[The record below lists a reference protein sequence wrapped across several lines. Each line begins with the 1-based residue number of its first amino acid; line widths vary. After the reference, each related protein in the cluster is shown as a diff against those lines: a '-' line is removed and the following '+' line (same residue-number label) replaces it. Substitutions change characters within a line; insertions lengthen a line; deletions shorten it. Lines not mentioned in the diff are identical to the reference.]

1 MSILKFGRSEYF
13 GSKVNPD
20 KTIDA
25 LFDGTNSKIS
35 ASKLNTFPRELFQ
48 NSMDSIEKSIKNG
61 NKHTNKSFR
70 IRRIILDLNDFP
82 INDMKKTFVAG
93 IDFLKEQDTF
103 HSSKGEENYE
113 HNTKAIE
120 MATSAIK
127 ALEAKKTEAII
138 IEDDGIGLSGNSRDD
153 DNHGKSLIINQ
164 NQTSKGDD
172 NRGSFGIGKKTAYQA
187 SNLFTVYYLTSYK
200 GKKSFIGHTKFWS
213 HKIDGTS
220 FSDECFTGKQ
230 IKRVSSYSGDE
241 FPCDWVDLD
250 ENDSLNY
257 LRSFD
262 CDGLTTIIPTN
273 ELKKDKDWID
283 DLIYLYAESFSDL
296 IIETG
301 FKIEVIDEIN
311 DKIVTLDRKTIS
323 NTVKKITNKI
333 LKKNQKDSNTL
344 TYLTKYICTDKPIK
358 TVVKNIKHGNNE
370 SPVEIKLYK
379 MDGLGNQN
387 SGQPFRFIRGGMM
400 VRDFLMPS
408 GTHLRSSDYGGVIK
422 FIGKKNYWGNIFKN
436 FENPN
441 HDSLNKSKIV
451 QGYNWRL
458 FSEKFLRKINKEI
471 KEMVGEHITS
481 TLSGVEIEF
490 ALGNKNNGDSTVKLP
505 DSANRKPTFTLNS
518 QKKKSNTG
526 VPVDGDEEEGG
537 GGGIQGG
544 TNTKIRPGGSI
555 GSGPGSGPGTGGK
568 KSKSNT
574 KIIDIKTK
582 LISKKSIDHKYSIEV
597 NNFIHENTNKIYISQ
612 FSLKKQAILSFKIMS
627 ITIDEKKLKSSEF
640 TPHKNGNEL
649 KYYTIEH
656 IPKKENF
663 KIELTVK
670 EPRNTLTSF
679 KLSTFEKH

>member
-1 MSILKFGRSEYF
+1 MGILNFGRSENF

-61 NKHTNKSFR
+61 NEHTKKSFR

-82 INDMKKTFVAG
+82 INEMKKTFVAG
-93 IDFLKEQDTF
+93 IDFLKDQDTF
-103 HSSKGEENYE
+103 HSSLGEENYE

-120 MATSAIK
+120 MATNAVK
-127 ALEAKKTEAII
+127 VLKTKKTEAVI

-213 HKIDGTS
+213 HNIDGTNY
-220 FSDECFTGKQ
+220 SDECFTGKQ
-230 IKRVSSYSGDE
+230 IKRVSYSGDE
-241 FPCDWVDLD
+241 YPCDWMDLD
-250 ENDSLNY
+250 KNDNLNY

-262 CDGLTTIIPTN
+262 CDGLTTIIPSN
-273 ELKKDKDWID
+273 ELKKNKNWID

-296 IIETG
+296 IMETG

-311 DKIVTLDRKTIS
+311 DKTITLDRKTIS
-323 NTVKKITNKI
+323 STVKKITEKI
-333 LKKNQKDSNTL
+333 LKKDQTYSNTL
-344 TYLTKYICTDKPIK
+344 TYLTKHICTDTPIK
-358 TVVKNIKHGNNE
+358 KVVKTVKHGNKKG
-370 SPVEIKLYK
+370 SVEIKLYK
-379 MDGLGNQN
+379 MAGLGDQN

-400 VRDFLMPS
+400 VRDFPMPS

-422 FIGKKNYWGNIFKN
+422 FIGEKNYWGNIFKN

-441 HDSLNKSKIV
+441 HDSLNKKKIV
-451 QGYNWRL
+451 KGYDWKL
-458 FSEKFLRKINKEI
+458 FREKFLSKINKEI
-471 KEMVGEHITS
+471 KEMVGEHILS
-481 TLSGVEIEF
+481 TLSSVEIEF
-490 ALGNKNNGDSTVKLP
+490 ALGNNNGNSSVKLP
-505 DSANRKPTFTLNS
+505 DTARRKPTFTLKS
-518 QKKKSNTG
+518 KKKKSNTG
-526 VPVDGDEEEGG
+526 VPVDGEDLPGG
-537 GGGIQGG
+537 GSGIQGG
-544 TNTKIRPGGSI
+544 SGTIDKPGGPI
-555 GSGPGSGPGTGGK
+555 GSGQGSGLGTGGTR
-568 KSKSNT
+568 SKSNT
-574 KIIDIKTK
+574 KIIDIKSK

-627 ITIDEKKLKSSEF
+627 ITIDDKKLKSTEI
-640 TPHKNGNEL
+640 TPHRNGNEL
-649 KYYTIEH
+649 KYYTIEN